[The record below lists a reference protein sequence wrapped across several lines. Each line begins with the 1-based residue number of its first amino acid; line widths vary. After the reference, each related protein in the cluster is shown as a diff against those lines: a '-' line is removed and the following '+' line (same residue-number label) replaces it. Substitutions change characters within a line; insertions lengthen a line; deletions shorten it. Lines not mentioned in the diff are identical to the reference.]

1 MLTAEMLAKVRRIQI
16 RTTKLVNDI
25 LSGRYESV
33 FRGQG
38 VEFKEVREYVPGDDI
53 RNIDWNVTARTGSP
67 YVKVLTE
74 ERELT
79 IMLVVDASGSQRFAS
94 VSQFKLELSA
104 EVCAV
109 LAFAAI
115 QNNDKVGLIVFT
127 DDVELFLPPRKG
139 RKHGLRVIR
148 EVLYHEPKNKGT
160 NINKSLEFLSQ
171 ILKRRSV
178 IFILSDFNDE
188 NYEKTLKVLTRRH
201 DVIACM
207 ITDPRELSMPNV
219 GLITVTDAESGKEI
233 IIDTGNTKFR
243 DRYEVKAKTEYERK
257 KKLLLQSG
265 AEFLDIRTDKP
276 YIDELYR
283 FFRARERKSNR

>member
-1 MLTAEMLAKVRRIQI
+1 RRIQI

-25 LSGRYESV
+25 LAGRYESV

-38 VEFKEVREYVPGDDI
+38 VEFKEVREYVPGDDV

-67 YVKVLTE
+67 HVKVLTE

-79 IMLVVDASGSQRFAS
+79 IMLVVDASGSQRFGS

-109 LAFAAI
+109 LAFSAI
-115 QNNDKVGLIVFT
+115 QNNDKVGLVVFT
-127 DDVELFLPPRKG
+127 DEVELFLPPRKG
-139 RKHGLRVIR
+139 RKYGLRVIR
-148 EVLYHEPKNKGT
+148 EVLYHEPKSKKT

-178 IFILSDFNDE
+178 IFILSDFKDE
-188 NYEKTLKVLTRRH
+188 QYEKTLRVLARRH

-207 ITDPRELSMPNV
+207 ITDPRELSLPDI
-219 GLITVTDAESGKEI
+219 GLITVTDSESGKEI
-233 IIDTGNTKFR
+233 IIDTGNAKSR
-243 DRYEVKAKTEYERK
+243 ERYATQAKMEYEKK

-283 FFRARERKSNR
+283 FFRARERNSNR

>member
-1 MLTAEMLAKVRRIQI
+1 MLTSEVLAKVRRIQI
-16 RTTKLVNDI
+16 RTTKLVNEI
-25 LSGRYESV
+25 LAGRYESV

-53 RNIDWNVTARTGSP
+53 RNIDWNVTARTGIP
-67 YVKVLTE
+67 HVKVLTE

-79 IMLVVDASGSQRFAS
+79 IMLVVDASGSQRFGS
-94 VSQFKLELSA
+94 VTQFKLELSA

-109 LAFAAI
+109 LAFSAI
-115 QNNDKVGLIVFT
+115 QNNDKVGMVVFT

-148 EVLYHEPKNKGT
+148 EVLYHEPKSRMTDLNKA
-160 NINKSLEFLSQ
+160 LQFLSQ
-171 ILKRRSV
+171 ILKRKTI
-178 IFILSDFNDE
+178 IFILSDFYGND
-188 NYEKTLKVLTRRH
+188 YEKTLRILSRRH
-201 DVIACM
+201 DVIACI
-207 ITDPRELSMPNV
+207 ITDPRELELPDV
-219 GLITVTDAESGKEI
+219 GLISTIDAETGKEV
-233 IIDTGNTKFR
+233 IIDTANKYLR
-243 DRYEVKAKTEYERK
+243 EQYMNRAKAEYERK
-257 KKLLLQSG
+257 KKIIYQSG

>member
-25 LSGRYESV
+25 LAGRYESV

-67 YVKVLTE
+67 HVKVLTE

-79 IMLVVDASGSQRFAS
+79 IMLVVDASGSQRFGS

-148 EVLYHEPKNKGT
+148 EVLYHEPKSKGT
-160 NINKSLEFLSQ
+160 NVNKSLEFLSQ

-188 NYEKTLKVLTRRH
+188 HFEKTLKVLTRRH

-207 ITDPRELSMPNV
+207 ITDPRELSLPNI
-219 GLITVTDAESGKEI
+219 GLITITDAESGKEI
-233 IIDTGNTKFR
+233 IIDTGNAKFR

>member
-25 LSGRYESV
+25 LAGRYESV

-67 YVKVLTE
+67 HVKVLTE

-79 IMLVVDASGSQRFAS
+79 IMLVVDASGSQRFGS
-94 VSQFKLELSA
+94 VTQFKLELSA

-109 LAFAAI
+109 LAFSAI
-115 QNNDKVGLIVFT
+115 QNNDRVGLIVFT
-127 DDVELFLPPRKG
+127 DEVELFLPPRKG

-148 EVLYHEPKNKGT
+148 EVLYHEPTSKRT
-160 NINKSLEFLSQ
+160 NIAKSLEFLSQ

-178 IFILSDFNDE
+178 IFILSDFNDKQ
-188 NYEKTLKVLTRRH
+188 YEKTMRVLTRRH

-207 ITDPRELSMPNV
+207 ISDPRELSLPDI
-219 GLITVTDAESGKEI
+219 GLITISDAETGEEI
-233 IIDTGNTKFR
+233 IIDTGNPQFR
-243 DRYEVKAKTEYERK
+243 KKYEMQAKQEFERK
-257 KKLLLQSG
+257 KKILLQCG

-276 YIDELYR
+276 YIDELYL
-283 FFRARERKSNR
+283 FFRARERKTNR

>member
-1 MLTAEMLAKVRRIQI
+1 MLAKVRRIQI

-25 LSGRYESV
+25 LAGRYESV

-38 VEFKEVREYVPGDDI
+38 VEFKEVREYVPGDDV
-53 RNIDWNVTARTGSP
+53 RNIDWNVTARTGTP
-67 YVKVLTE
+67 HVKVLTE

-79 IMLVVDASGSQRFAS
+79 IMLVVDASGSQRFGS

-109 LAFAAI
+109 LAFSAI
-115 QNNDKVGLIVFT
+115 QNNDRVGLIVFT
-127 DDVELFLPPRKG
+127 EDVELFLPPRKG

-148 EVLYHEPKNKGT
+148 EVLYHEPKSNQT
-160 NINKSLEFLSQ
+160 NISKSLEFLSQ

-178 IFILSDFNDE
+178 IFILSDFNDV
-188 NYEKTLKVLTRRH
+188 NYEKTLRVLTRRH

-207 ITDPRELSMPNV
+207 ITDPRELFLPDV
-219 GLITVTDAESGKEI
+219 GLISITDAETGKEVI
-233 IIDTGNTKFR
+233 VDTANPRFR
-243 DRYEVKAKTEYERK
+243 EEYCKKAKMEFERK

-283 FFRARERKSNR
+283 FFRSRERRINR

>member
-1 MLTAEMLAKVRRIQI
+1 MLAKVRRIQI

-25 LSGRYESV
+25 LAGRYESV

-38 VEFKEVREYVPGDDI
+38 VEFKEVREYVPGDDV
-53 RNIDWNVTARTGSP
+53 RNIDWNVTARTGTP

-79 IMLVVDASGSQRFAS
+79 IMLVVDASGSQRFGS

-109 LAFAAI
+109 LSFSAI
-115 QNNDKVGLIVFT
+115 QNNDRVGLIVFT

-148 EVLYHEPKNKGT
+148 EVLYHEPKSSRT
-160 NINKSLEFLSQ
+160 NISKSLEFLSQ

-178 IFILSDFNDE
+178 IFILSDFNDTH
-188 NYEKTLKVLTRRH
+188 YEKTMKVLSRRH
-201 DVIACM
+201 DVIACL
-207 ITDPRELSMPNV
+207 ITDPRELTLPDV
-219 GLITVTDAESGKEI
+219 GLITIADAENGKEI
-233 IIDTGNTKFR
+233 TIDTGNPKFR
-243 DRYEVKAKTEYERK
+243 EKYTLKARAEYERK

-265 AEFLDIRTDKP
+265 AEILDIRTDKP

-283 FFRARERKSNR
+283 FFRARERKTNR

>member
-1 MLTAEMLAKVRRIQI
+1 MLTADMLAKVRRIQI

-25 LSGRYESV
+25 LVGRYESV

-53 RNIDWNVTARTGSP
+53 RNIDWNVTARTGNP

-79 IMLVVDASGSQRFAS
+79 IMLVVDASGSQRFGS
-94 VSQFKLELSA
+94 VQQFKLELSA

-115 QNNDKVGLIVFT
+115 QNNDRVGLIVFT

-148 EVLYHEPKNKGT
+148 EVLYHEPRSKMT
-160 NINKSLEFLSQ
+160 NISKSLEFLTK
-171 ILKRRSV
+171 ILKRKSV
-178 IFILSDFNDE
+178 IFILSDFNDTH
-188 NYEKTLKVLTRRH
+188 YEKAMRVLARRH

-207 ITDPRELSMPNV
+207 ITDPRELSLPEV
-219 GLITVTDAESGKEI
+219 GLITIADAETGKEI
-233 IIDTGNTKFR
+233 IINTGNHTLR
-243 DRYEVKAKTEYERK
+243 EQYSNQAKTEFERK
-257 KKLLLQSG
+257 KKTLHQSG
-265 AEFLDIRTDKP
+265 AEFLDLRTDKP

-283 FFRARERKSNR
+283 FFRARERRLGH